1 MTPTPP
7 APDLDLPPDDAPEV
21 RMPLNARAGA
31 LVLVA
36 IVLLCLGV
44 TLILVL
50 TGGLSALVWQ

>member
-1 MTPTPP
+1 VTPDSP
-7 APDLDLPPDDAPEV
+7 ATDLPPDDAPEL
-21 RMPLNARAGA
+21 RMPLNARVGV

-50 TGGLSALVWQ
+50 VGGVGSLVWQ